1 MNNKRITL
9 ILSIAICV
17 LLVILLMMYY
27 RPNHRETFV
36 STSWND
42 DTELL
47 IVSSHWKEDLEWLKK
62 IDIPVIVCG
71 KEGEADAPIASHPR
85 CKMPNVG
92 HEAGSYLKFI
102 LEYYDELPRNVA
114 FIHGHEDAYHQLK
127 NLTEQLTN
135 GIWKGKDY
143 YSLNGHFTDRP
154 PGSDPMNKL
163 KRVWDDLFKPILQ
176 FDCPEH
182 IHSDCCAQF
191 VVTRE
196 KIRSYPKS
204 VYEKWYD
211 FILSGY
217 KSYDLTVYDSAVMF
231 ELVWHILFGKPV
243 KCYEQ

>member
-1 MNNKRITL
+1 MKRYLKLL
-9 ILSIAICV
+9 IVIILVLV
-17 LLVILLMMYY
+17 LLLLY
-27 RPNHRETFV
+27 RARHMSYEYFNTHK
-36 STSWND
+36 WNT

-47 IVSSHWKEDLEWLKK
+47 IVSSHWKEELGWLDN

-71 KEGEADAPIASHPR
+71 KEGEADAPIQSDSR

-102 LEYYDELPRNVA
+102 IEYYDELPHNVA
-114 FIHGHEDAYHQLK
+114 FIHGHEEAYHQLK
-127 NLTEQLTN
+127 NLSEQLTT
-135 GIWKGKDY
+135 GAWKGKQY

-163 KRVWDDLFKPILQ
+163 ERVWNDLFKPILG

-196 KIRSYPKS
+196 KLRSYPKS
-204 VYEKWYD
+204 VYENWYN

-217 KSYDLTVYDSAVMF
+217 KSYDLTMYDSAVMF